1 MAQRWLCGNFQMAE
15 KRKVSLGFRVFIIL
29 LELIFLSAVLGGAWL
44 MNKVLLA
51 PPLIVAFRFTRV
63 KIEEKFAVLHCAT
76 ISACICVSTA
86 ICWFGLYLSLPISIS
101 LISNIIV
108 GVIFAIITW
117 KIQEV
122 IDMKS
127 DLEKLKE
134 QLEANNAFNT
144 DICTKEELIA
154 RCNELRLSKENID
167 LAIKFFIDKTKQ
179 SKIADELCID
189 EKSVQMRKRRLKQKL
204 NNIEI

>member
-1 MAQRWLCGNFQMAE
+1 MAE
-15 KRKVSLGFRVFIIL
+15 KENEISKGFKAF
-29 LELIFLSAVLGGAWL
+29 LIFCEIVVVSAILGGAWL

-51 PPLIVAFRFTRV
+51 PPLIVSFRLVRG
-63 KIEEKFAVLHCAT
+63 KIEEKHSVLHFAT
-76 ISACICVSTA
+76 ISACMCVSTA
-86 ICWFGLYLSLPISIS
+86 ICWFGLYLSLPMSIS

-122 IDMKS
+122 IDLKA
-127 DLEKLKE
+127 EYAKLKE
-134 QLEANNAFNT
+134 KLEADKVFNT
-144 DICTKEELIA
+144 ETCTREELIA
-154 RCNELRLSKENID
+154 RCNELHLSKDNID

-179 SKIADELCID
+179 SKIANELCID

-204 NNIEI
+204 NNIEL